1 MVNVTRQ
8 KKRFFSS
15 IRFKFVVV
23 YVLVNIISL
32 QLIGLYFTTQVKNK
46 NITTFKTTIIDQ
58 EKKLNYNV
66 MEELSKNITDEKE
79 KTQIESNIRK
89 IVSEFST
96 TKLVMVNVV
105 DKELNIIAS
114 STTNGSESYLGKRSV
129 DPMVTQ
135 VLKSGEVA
143 EKEQVDDS
151 DNVYWVYAV
160 PVKNGDDIIGVV
172 YIMSD
177 IGSVYSDVGD
187 ITQIFVIGT
196 LMSIFVIVLIGFFA
210 SKTITNSIEK
220 MSMQVKG
227 MAEGSY
233 GSVVGIN
240 TKDEIGDLAKVFN
253 DISKKIKEEQS
264 ITESERLKLSTIINS
279 MVDGI
284 ISTDINGKILL
295 INDSAKDMLLDDEE
309 EIFIGKDALKLLNIT
324 EYKNIEEILEAE
336 DSLLI
341 SVKGEEDYDLLY
353 RLEFIQII
361 ADNLPKN
368 DYRTLKS
375 EGYVIVIYDVT
386 DKERQEKE
394 RREFVSTVS
403 HELRTPLT
411 TMNSYVEALQEGVI
425 NDKELAPVFIDTISK
440 ETTRM
445 IRMVNDLMQ
454 LGKMDIKEEHY
465 DKELL
470 DINKLIEK
478 IVERF
483 SMTHTDKNFI
493 LHTSPN
499 PIFVEGDQD
508 KLIQVFDNIINNAVK
523 YSPNGKN
530 ITVRIRQSYNQNRVS
545 ISVKDEGIG
554 IPLAHIDKIFNR
566 FYRVDKSRQRS
577 MGGTGLGLSLAKS
590 IVESHRGRI
599 WAQSREGYGSIV
611 FVMLPCENISD
622 DWA

>member
-1 MVNVTRQ
+1 MSLFV
-8 KKRFFSS
+8 KSKARFFSS

-46 NITTFKTTIIDQ
+46 NVNTFQTTIREQ
-58 EKKLNYNV
+58 EKRLNYNI
-66 MEELSKNITDEKE
+66 MEELSKTPVDDKDKN
-79 KTQIESNIRK
+79 QIETNIRK

-96 TKLVMVNVV
+96 TKLVMINVV
-105 DKELNIIAS
+105 DKDLNIIAS

-129 DPMVTQ
+129 DPIVTQ
-135 VLKSGEVA
+135 VIKTGESA
-143 EKEQVDDS
+143 SREQTDD
-151 DNVYWVYAV
+151 DENIYWVYV
-160 PVKNGDDIIGVV
+160 TPVKNNNTTLGTI

-177 IGSVYSDVGD
+177 IGSVYKDVDD
-187 ITQIFVIGT
+187 ITQIFVIAT
-196 LMSIFVIVLIGFFA
+196 LFSILVIVVIGVFA

-220 MSMQVKG
+220 MSVQVKG
-227 MAEGSY
+227 MAEGNY

-264 ITESERLKLSTIINS
+264 STESERLKLSTIINS

-284 ISTDINGKILL
+284 IATDNKGRIIL
-295 INDSAKDMLLDDEE
+295 INDSAETMFAKYSD
-309 EIFIGKDALKLLNIT
+309 EIFIGKDALKILNIS
-324 EYKNIEEILEAE
+324 EYSSIDEILEAE
-336 DSLLI
+336 DSLLV
-341 SVKGEEDYDLLY
+341 SLQSEEDTALY
-353 RLEFIQII
+353 RVEFIQII
-361 ADNLPKN
+361 DDNMVEKS
-368 DYRTLKS
+368 YKAAKS

-386 DKERQEKE
+386 DQERQEQE

-411 TMNSYVEALQEGVI
+411 TMNSYIEALDDGVI
-425 NDKELAPVFIDTISK
+425 EDKNLAPVFIETIHK

-465 DKELL
+465 EKEFL
-470 DINKLIEK
+470 DINKLIAN
-478 IVERF
+478 IIERF
-483 SMTHTDKNFI
+483 EMTHPEKNFI
-493 LHTSPN
+493 LYSSNT

-530 ITVRIRQSYNQNRVS
+530 ITVRVRQSYNQNRVS
-545 ISVKDEGIG
+545 ISIKDEGVG
-554 IPLAHIDKIFNR
+554 IPLSHIDKIFNR

-590 IVESHRGRI
+590 IVEAHRGRI
-599 WAQSREGYGSIV
+599 WAQSREGYGSII
-611 FVMLPCENISD
+611 FVMLPAENITD

>member
-1 MVNVTRQ
+1 MVNVAKQ
-8 KKRFFSS
+8 KRRFFSS

-32 QLIGLYFTTQVKNK
+32 QLIGLYFITQVKTK
-46 NITTFKTTIIDQ
+46 NVTTFKTTIMEQ
-58 EKKLNYNV
+58 EKKLNYNI
-66 MEELSKNITDEKE
+66 MEELSKNIKDEKD

-96 TKLVMVNVV
+96 TKLVMLNVV
-105 DKELNIIAS
+105 DKNQSIIAS

-129 DPMVTQ
+129 DPAVNQ
-135 VLKSGEVA
+135 VLKSGISS
-143 EKEQVDDS
+143 EKEQIDDAN
-151 DNVYWVYAV
+151 NVYWVYV
-160 PVKNGDDIIGVV
+160 TPVKNGEEVIGVV
-172 YIMSD
+172 YIMAD
-177 IGSVYSDVGD
+177 IGSVYSDVED

-196 LMSIFVIVLIGFFA
+196 LISIFVIVVIGFFA

-284 ISTDINGKILL
+284 ISTDINGRILL
-295 INDSAKDMLLDDEE
+295 INDSAKDMLFDDEE

-341 SVKGEEDYDLLY
+341 SVKTDEEYDLLY

-361 ADNLPKN
+361 ADNAAKN

-411 TMNSYVEALQEGVI
+411 TMNSYVEALQEGVL

-465 DKELL
+465 DKEFL

-483 SMTHTDKNFI
+483 AMTHTEKNFI
-493 LHTSPN
+493 LHTSSN

-590 IVESHRGRI
+590 IVESHKGRI
-599 WAQSREGYGSIV
+599 WAQSREGYGSII